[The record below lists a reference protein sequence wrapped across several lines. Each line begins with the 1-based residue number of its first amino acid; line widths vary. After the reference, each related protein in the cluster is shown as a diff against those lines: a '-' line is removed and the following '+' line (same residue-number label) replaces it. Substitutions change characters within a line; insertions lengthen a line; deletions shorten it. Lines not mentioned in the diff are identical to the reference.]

1 MASSN
6 SEYRGEPLKELAG
19 KTHFMCEIC
28 MRRVSIDLDLSIH
41 HIRPQAFFPKGST
54 EVHARSNL
62 ACLCNSCHTSIH
74 RLGSSLAGSSADKK
88 SAYDLANDF
97 AIGMAIPERVSE
109 VASNLLKYAVIVA
122 QSTVL
127 KRDKGIAGNDVDTIL
142 TLPPQFNTLL
152 KILSR
157 TVKDSRGRVIGKER
171 LVALGVLQLLGSRFP
186 EKKQEID
193 AYIFAEILKAEKP
206 STQTP
211 VFMSA
216 QRL

>member
-1 MASSN
+1 MGKS
-6 SEYRGEPLKELAG
+6 SEYRGPVLDELKG
-19 KTHFMCEIC
+19 RSHFTCEVC
-28 MRRVSIDLDLSIH
+28 SMSRSMMSLDIH
-41 HIRPQAFFPKGST
+41 HIRPQAFFPKNSE
-54 EVHARSNL
+54 EVHRRDNL
-62 ACLCNSCHTSIH
+62 LIVESGCHDVIH
-74 RLGSSLAGSSADKK
+74 RLGMSLAGTSSDKK

-97 AIGMAIPERVSE
+97 AVGIATPERVGE

-122 QSTVL
+122 QAIVM

-152 KILSR
+152 KLLSK